1 MQLLKIVNTNIVDIS
16 EEVAIALKRKYK
28 TIGKAADALDI
39 SRTTI
44 YAKIATV
51 EKDKEFQ
58 QLIEERAGIN
68 INNLLKNNP
77 MTGDVPEMQIDNK
90 KMDYNVVK
98 LQNNRKA
105 IVWLPDDFG
114 KTDVRTFESWL
125 KLIESTL

>member
-1 MQLLKIVNTNIVDIS
+1 MDIS